1 MSGRS
6 RVGLLVIWAG
16 LALAPE
22 VTEATTVPPPPVSSV
37 AVMPFANTCGEP
49 KQDYFVAGLS
59 EDLRDT
65 LARINELQVAGRA
78 SSLLFQTRHVGYQ
91 AVARKLNVAA
101 LLDGGVCRFGDAVRM
116 TMRLIDGA
124 SGSPSW
130 SQSFAFD
137 LKDIATARTTIAL
150 AVARRLQVNPSAET
164 AATVEVGGT
173 HDAQAYDEYLHGM
186 LMYRKAARA
195 AAFRGAAVRFDR
207 AISRDPNFSAA
218 YAQRARAL
226 IGLCAW
232 IPTPGM
238 RAGVREQARSSA
250 ERAVAL
256 APQLGEAHLALGV
269 MWSVGF
275 LDFAAAAPEYAR
287 ALELTPGSAEVQR
300 DAAAYYG
307 LTARPEIA
315 IAAARRAVSL
325 DPEGFRAH
333 LTLAETYY
341 HARRFSEALAAN
353 AQARQIDPG
362 ASQTAAYAA
371 FSYLALGRF
380 DEARQ
385 TCESQR
391 AGLDE
396 DDQHWCLALAY
407 HALGKRAAAEA
418 ELARLEELDGEAGAF
433 YYAEV
438 YAQWGERAAALHWLA
453 TAVRLHNTGLRLVKV
468 DWPLDPIRNEP
479 QFKRLERQLKFPL

>member
-1 MSGRS
+1 MSSRL

-49 KQDYFVAGLS
+49 KQDYFAAGIS

-78 SSLLFQTRHVGYQ
+78 SSLSFQTRHVGYQ

-124 SGSPSW
+124 SGLPSW

-218 YAQRARAL
+218 YAHRARAL
-226 IGLCAW
+226 IGLSAW

-300 DAAAYYG
+300 DAAAYYS
-307 LTARPEIA
+307 LAARPEIA

-325 DPEGFRAH
+325 DPAGFRAQ
-333 LTLAETYY
+333 LTLAEAYY
-341 HARRFSEALAAN
+341 HARRFNEVLAAIE
-353 AQARQIDPG
+353 QARQIDPG

-371 FSYLALGRF
+371 FSYLALARF
-380 DEARQ
+380 DDARR
-385 TCESQR
+385 TCESR
-391 AGLDE
+391 PARLDE
-396 DDQHWCLALAY
+396 DDEHWCLAVAY
-407 HALGKRAAAEA
+407 NALGKRAQAET
-418 ELARLEELDGEAGAF
+418 ELARLRALDGEAGEF
-433 YYAEV
+433 FLAEV
-438 YAQWGERAAALHWLA
+438 YAQWGDRAAALQSLA
-453 TAVRLHNTGLRLVKV
+453 TAINLQNAGLRLFKV
-468 DWPLDPIRNEP
+468 DWPLDPIRSEP
-479 QFKRLERQLKFPL
+479 QFQRLERQLKFPP